1 MKINEQNLMGDDSI
15 ESPLK
20 GKWVNYHPSMLHHNM
35 EIEIQCFIYL
45 KKKIGKNACSIYHIG
60 IFIAAN
66 NCVGY
71 KWSGW

>member
-45 KKKIGKNACSIYHIG
+45 KKR
-60 IFIAAN
+60 
-66 NCVGY
+66 
-71 KWSGW
+71 